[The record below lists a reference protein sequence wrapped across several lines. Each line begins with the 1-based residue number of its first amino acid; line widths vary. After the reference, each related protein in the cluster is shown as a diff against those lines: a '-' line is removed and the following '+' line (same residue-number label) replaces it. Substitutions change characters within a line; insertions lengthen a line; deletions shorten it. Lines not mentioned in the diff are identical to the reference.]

1 MGVLR
6 NTGRTTQFNGPQT
19 VLDKGQITGYAGS
32 QATTQPQQKQPDVS
46 LRTFEP
52 MSWSGSNYSTQP
64 TAQQGSPA
72 GMGDLN
78 KIFQSL
84 LPMVMNGGLLAPQQN
99 QGQRALNA
107 VNSAGAFNQ
116 AQYNQQMNS
125 MQDATARLGNLS
137 RFGQP
142 SNTMPPSLP
151 QSMLVNFNQMPQN
164 NDSAMLKA
172 LKSQYPDLP
181 DGVEPRAATADPAGF
196 KKWMDEYR
204 KQNQARTQQPNA
216 SLLPGSGPIQ
226 KFTGQSA
233 VDLIKQ
239 NSGQAVN
246 NMPAFAGPKISPEG
260 PGFNP
265 PRVPNTA
272 PTMTSQQPAAYNP
285 YQMRTNSAAPGST
298 VQISSQ
304 PVKPPTSAMSGPMT
318 SAQQYNQS
326 MNQLTP
332 AQRQMQSQQ
341 MTMGQRSQAPANP
354 WARKSL
360 IR

>member
-32 QATTQPQQKQPDVS
+32 QAATQPPDVS

-52 MSWSGSNYSTQP
+52 TSWNGKNYASQP
-64 TAQQGSPA
+64 AAQQNGPA
-72 GMGDLN
+72 GMANLN
-78 KIFQSL
+78 AIFQSL

-116 AQYNQQMNS
+116 APQYNQQMNS

-142 SNTMPPSLP
+142 SNTMPG
-151 QSMLVNFNQMPQN
+151 NMPQ
-164 NDSAMLKA
+164 
-172 LKSQYPDLP
+172 PLP
-181 DGVEPRAATADPAGF
+181 VNYA
-196 KKWMDEYR
+196 
-204 KQNQARTQQPNA
+204 
-216 SLLPGSGPIQ
+216 
-226 KFTGQSA
+226 GQST
-233 VDLIKQ
+233 
-239 NSGQAVN
+239 GQAVN
-246 NMPAFAGPKISPEG
+246 SMPTFNGPKIATEG

-265 PRVPNTA
+265 PRIPQA
-272 PTMTSQQPAAYNP
+272 PAQQPTAYNP

-298 VQISSQ
+298 AQASSQ
-304 PVKPPTSAMSGPMT
+304 TARPPTSAMSGPMT
-318 SAQQYNQS
+318 SAQQYNQNMS
-326 MNQLTP
+326 QLTP

-341 MTMGQRSQAPANP
+341 STMGQRSQAPTNP

>member
-1 MGVLR
+1 MGMLR
-6 NTGRTTQFNGPQT
+6 NMSQMGAAAPT
-19 VLDKGQITGYAGS
+19 S
-32 QATTQPQQKQPDVS
+32 QAIAQPQPQP
-46 LRTFEP
+46 
-52 MSWSGSNYSTQP
+52 N
-64 TAQQGSPA
+64 AQQGVPA
-72 GMGDLN
+72 GMGN
-78 KIFQSL
+78 FGAIFQSL
-84 LPMVMNGGLLAPQQN
+84 LPMIMNGGLLAPQQN

-116 AQYNQQMNS
+116 APQYNQQMNS

-151 QSMLVNFNQMPQN
+151 TALPSS
-164 NDSAMLKA
+164 SA
-172 LKSQYPDLP
+172 
-181 DGVEPRAATADPAGF
+181 T
-196 KKWMDEYR
+196 
-204 KQNQARTQQPNA
+204 
-216 SLLPGSGPIQ
+216 
-226 KFTGQSA
+226 
-233 VDLIKQ
+233 Q

-246 NMPAFAGPKISPEG
+246 NMPAFTGPKISPEG

-285 YQMRTNSAAPGST
+285 YQMRTNSAAPGAT
-298 VQISSQ
+298 AQASSQ
-304 PVKPPTSAMSGPMT
+304 PARPPTSAMSGPMT
-318 SAQQYNQS
+318 PAQQYNPS
-326 MNQLTP
+326 MSQLTP

-341 MTMGQRSQAPANP
+341 STMGQRSQAPTNP